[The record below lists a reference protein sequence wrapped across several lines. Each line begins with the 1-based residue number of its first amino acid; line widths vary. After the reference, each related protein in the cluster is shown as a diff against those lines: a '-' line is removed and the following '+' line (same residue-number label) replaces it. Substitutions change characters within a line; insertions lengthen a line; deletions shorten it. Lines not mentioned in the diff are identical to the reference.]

1 MNPQIY
7 ITLRV
12 KASLF
17 QNLLQKLFHYENLKA
32 PIYVDKSLFGS
43 SLLVSEQTL
52 KDLKAYYDKSYFVN
66 SIKQLPLQLD
76 IETYKKYKQNKKK
89 EGFNVGDL
97 VRLVLDGN
105 TYVIESL
112 DLKKNTAIISSK
124 GDSKNQISLRVPLQH
139 ITVID

>member
-1 MNPQIY
+1 
-7 ITLRV
+7 
-12 KASLF
+12 
-17 QNLLQKLFHYENLKA
+17 
-32 PIYVDKSLFGS
+32 
-43 SLLVSEQTL
+43 VSEQTL